1 MYLYKMQEIA
11 TNRFAAQ
18 LLMPMH
24 VIKEFE
30 NRGIEITPYFIQR
43 TFYVSEE
50 AAGIKFK
57 NFGKYCPE
65 LLSKKE
71 KQLNDILINEIF
83 SDFIKRVCDKERSNL
98 TACESGYK
106 TQRLQY
112 KEVIR
117 IER

>member
-1 MYLYKMQEIA
+1 MQEIA

-30 NRGIEITPYFIQR
+30 NRGIEITPSFIQR

-50 AAGIKFK
+50 AAGIRFK
-57 NFGKYCPE
+57 NFEKYCPE

-83 SDFIKRVCDKERSNL
+83 ADFIERVCNEERSNL
-98 TACESGYK
+98 FAYESGYK
-106 TQRLQY
+106 SQRLQY
-112 KEVIR
+112 KEVIKN
-117 IER
+117 ER

>member
-1 MYLYKMQEIA
+1 MQEIA

-30 NRGIEITPYFIQR
+30 NRGIEITPSFIQR

-50 AAGIKFK
+50 AAGIRFK
-57 NFGKYCPE
+57 NFEKYCPE

-83 SDFIKRVCDKERSNL
+83 ADFIERVCNEERSNL
-98 TACESGYK
+98 FAYERGYK
-106 TQRLQY
+106 SQRLQY
-112 KEVIR
+112 KEVIKN
-117 IER
+117 ER